1 VGFVSH
7 DERVLRV
14 SEALRPWIARVSV
27 STPGAVLENA
37 VLAEPDHAT
46 TLALREGAV
55 VVIGP
60 RTRARY
66 HVPKAF
72 RSCVM
77 IRLRPGRAGALL
89 GLPARDLVDRVVPLR
104 DLWGER
110 DAADVDA
117 VRAALARRATRD
129 DRGDLAR
136 EAIRLLRTGS
146 VGATARELAVSERH
160 LRTVFGE
167 AVGVSPQH
175 FVRLDRVR
183 RVLESARPGR
193 LASAAAEA
201 GYYDQS
207 HMTAEFRE
215 VMGVS
220 PGRFAAGRL
229 PPPGACSGLST

>member
-1 VGFVSH
+1 MSYA
-7 DERVLRV
+7 ERVLRV
-14 SEALRPWIARVSV
+14 SDELRPWIARVSV
-27 STPGAVLENA
+27 ATPGAGLENA

-66 HVPKAF
+66 HVPKEF

-77 IRLRPGRAGALL
+77 IRLRSGRAGAL
-89 GLPARDLVDRVVPLR
+89 GLPVRDLVDRVVPLR
-104 DLWGER
+104 DLWGVR

-117 VRAALARRATRD
+117 VRAALVRRAARD

-136 EAIRLLRTGS
+136 EAIRLLRTETVRS
-146 VGATARELAVSERH
+146 TARALNVSERH
-160 LRTVFGE
+160 LRAVFAD
-167 AVGVSPQH
+167 AVGVSPKH

-183 RVLESARPGR
+183 TVLAGAGEGR
-193 LASAAAEA
+193 LASLAAEA

-207 HMTAEFRE
+207 HMTAEFRD

-220 PGRFAAGRL
+220 PGRFAAGLL
-229 PPPGACSGLST
+229 PPPGACSGLSG